1 MISCIFAYAKGAESQ
16 STAVEFVDPMSALF
30 LVKNDPRARCAL
42 SDWLA
47 QGQFDAPRDIKEASA
62 RPAFA
67 TTRVR
72 RAA

>member
-1 MISCIFAYAKGAESQ
+1 MISCIFAYAKGAESH
-16 STAVEFVDPMSALF
+16 STAVEFADPMSALF
-30 LVKNDPRARCAL
+30 LVKNDQRARCAL

-47 QGQFDAPRDIKEASA
+47 QGQVDVPRGTKETTA
-62 RPAFA
+62 RPALA